1 MFSAA
6 AAFSLPAYAVVAG
19 VGGGNVHSV
28 LDTAAAS
35 AGAGGVPSSYAAA
48 AAAGAG
54 LGTPRKAANNRPSRI
69 NTDDAKTHI
78 LAAMQGEQED
88 GAGSRYS
95 PITPKHGPLERE
107 VSERT
112 LAMIRACEADD
123 KNYYP
128 SDSKVL

>member
-1 MFSAA
+1 MFSSA

-19 VGGGNVHSV
+19 VGGGNMHSV
-28 LDTAAAS
+28 LDTAAVS
-35 AGAGGVPSSYAAA
+35 AGAGDVPSSYA

-95 PITPKHGPLERE
+95 PQAVTPKHGPLERE

-123 KNYYP
+123 KHYYP
-128 SDSKVL
+128 SDSKVT